1 MADGP
6 TWGLSL
12 RGDVSSHTYRRLLVC
27 NYTIAYILYSISCL
41 ACNNALSILTMIL
54 PKCLSVLYRC
64 YAYCDAH
71 LLHFVLGRDDSRFN
85 ISLYTNV
92 LMFHSPSDGEWKWP
106 STCSATADVVFRCWS
121 DSYCHRLYR
130 CHLSLSAPTNTYT
143 PNFYP
148 HVRGRTYF

>member
-1 MADGP
+1 MFINKADRKFIITVENDTQVNRNRKYELEIKCKHKRCTLLYCSNIIIMP
-6 TWGLSL
+6 P
-12 RGDVSSHTYRRLLVC
+12 SSHTYRRLLVC

-92 LMFHSPSDGEWKWP
+92 LMFHSPSDGE
-106 STCSATADVVFRCWS
+106 
-121 DSYCHRLYR
+121 
-130 CHLSLSAPTNTYT
+130 
-143 PNFYP
+143 
-148 HVRGRTYF
+148 